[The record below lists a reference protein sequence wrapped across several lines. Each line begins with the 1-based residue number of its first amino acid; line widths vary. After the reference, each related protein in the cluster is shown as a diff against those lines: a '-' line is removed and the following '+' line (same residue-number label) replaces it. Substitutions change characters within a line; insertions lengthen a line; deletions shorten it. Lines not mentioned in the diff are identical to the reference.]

1 MPLTYGILNKAI
13 TKTELIDNREC
24 IGGCQRQKVGVG
36 KRVQKVKTSTHK
48 RSKSWACNLQ
58 HGGYI

>member
-24 IGGCQRQKVGVG
+24 IGGCQRQKVRGGQKSSKG
-36 KRVQKVKTSTHK
+36 KNFQS
-48 RSKSWACNLQ
+48 
-58 HGGYI
+58 